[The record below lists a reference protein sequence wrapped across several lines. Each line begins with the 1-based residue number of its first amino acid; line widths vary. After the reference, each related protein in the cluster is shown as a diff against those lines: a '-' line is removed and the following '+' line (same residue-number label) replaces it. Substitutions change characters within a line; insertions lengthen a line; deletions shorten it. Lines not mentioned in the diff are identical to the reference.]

1 MQRRALR
8 LGNDR
13 RTQLLLIRY
22 VAIGGF
28 VFCVDVAT
36 FQALLRAGL
45 ILPAATSL
53 SFLLAMA
60 THFTLNRFLNF
71 RNFERTIV
79 QQLGTYLIVAAVAL
93 LIQNGAVLSGVYL
106 LGWPPLL
113 AKIAGIAIN
122 LPFSFLGHRY
132 LTFGHGIVGTLRRR
146 RTSVPDSSP

>member
-1 MQRRALR
+1 M
-8 LGNDR
+8 GNDR

-93 LIQNGAVLSGVYL
+93 LIQNGAVLSGVYF